1 MSSSEYRV
9 ELRKVVDGSE
19 SAADVVGAGT
29 DDAEIVV
36 CGYSVKGIE
45 KGVD

>member
-9 ELRKVVDGSE
+9 ELREVGDGSE

-29 DDAEIVV
+29 DNAEIGV
-36 CGYSVKGIE
+36 CGYSAKGIE